1 MTWKT
6 PSEHTVNNRQF
17 SAELQI
23 FHTQPDND
31 RSVALS
37 ILFDDELADVLG
49 KRAKTCFVNSF
60 DFDLYGA
67 GIKGKIVIPVKE
79 FIDYVPDDQMVYYLG
94 SHTEPD
100 CDENVTWIVN
110 T

>member
-60 DFDLYGA
+60 DFELYGA
-67 GIKGKIVIPVKE
+67 GIKG
-79 FIDYVPDDQMVYYLG
+79 
-94 SHTEPD
+94 
-100 CDENVTWIVN
+100 
-110 T
+110 